1 MEYLLAAIFL
11 PLFPFSVLVNVLLAS
26 IRNPWL
32 RILLMMVWPVTG
44 VNLILLLG
52 ATPPQ
57 WILYWAAATAVLYA
71 FRSLDLRDLN
81 QWSSF
86 IATSAWSLLWLLFLP
101 SAGLTMTWPL
111 VIGLA
116 LPLVF
121 LPWLSS
127 IIGGKFGGAY
137 AGLVNGL
144 AINLPRLTILL
155 VLLVLAI
162 TATPL
167 FPGFFVLLGMINRLL
182 PAVPLIAVAVL
193 LVWLFWTWSG
203 MRILQGFIVG
213 KQKQTEV
220 IDISRPLLAAAILP
234 MIIFVIAGLVLSGEM
249 L

>member
-1 MEYLLAAIFL
+1 MTYLLAAIFL
-11 PLFPFSVLVNVLLAS
+11 PLFPFSIVINALLS
-26 IRNPWL
+26 STRNPWL
-32 RILLMMVWPVTG
+32 RTLLMVAWPATG
-44 VNLILLLG
+44 IYLVMAFG

-57 WILYWAAATAVLYA
+57 WIMYWAAATAVLYA

-86 IATSAWSLLWLLFLP
+86 IATSAWALLWLLFMP
-101 SAGLTMTWPL
+101 TSESAVIWPL

-121 LPWLSS
+121 LPGLASLV
-127 IIGGKFGGAY
+127 GRRFGGAY

-144 AINLPRLTILL
+144 AINLPRLALLL

-162 TATPL
+162 TATPI

-182 PAVPLIAVAVL
+182 PVVPLLAVGIL
-193 LVWLFWTWSG
+193 LVWLLWTWSG
-203 MRILQGFIVG
+203 MRILQGLIVG
-213 KQKQTEV
+213 QQRHSDV
-220 IDISRPLLAAAILP
+220 VDISRVLLSAVLLS
-234 MIIFVIAGLVLSGEM
+234 MLVFVFAGLLLSGEM

>member
-11 PLFPFSVLVNVLLAS
+11 PLFPFSIVVNALLAH
-26 IRNPWL
+26 IRNPWM
-32 RILLMMVWPVTG
+32 RIFLMLTWPATG
-44 VNLILLLG
+44 VYLVMVFG
-52 ATPPQ
+52 ATPPE

-86 IATSAWSLLWLLFLP
+86 IATSAWALLWLLFMP
-101 SAGLTMTWPL
+101 AAELTMTWLL

-121 LPWLSS
+121 LPWLTN

-144 AINLPRLTILL
+144 AINLPRLAILL
-155 VLLVLAI
+155 VMLVLAI

-167 FPGFFVLLGMINRLL
+167 FPGFFILLGLINRLL
-182 PAVPLIAVAVL
+182 PVVPLIAIGVL
-193 LVWLFWTWSG
+193 LVWLLWTWSG

-213 KQKQTEV
+213 QQKESEV
-220 IDISRPLLAAAILP
+220 MDISRPLLVAVLMPLMVYI
-234 MIIFVIAGLVLSGEM
+234 IAGLALSGEM